1 MRIASI
7 LLFAENNFHDSYC
20 HLSLLYHIIYIRCYF
35 VEKFYNWAKNLR
47 ITALAF
53 CLQKVLSI
61 MESIHWNHF
70 PYISHI
76 YMCHYIELVALLKM
90 KMLAR
95 ELEVRAIDY
104 VHVHACMLCLW
115 SIHVHVYTCPNFTL
129 WPAFL
134 TYMWLTGWFLLFLTS
149 LCIQVWGKECDH
161 PS

>member
-1 MRIASI
+1 MQIASI
-7 LLFAENNFHDSYC
+7 LLFAENNFYNSYC
-20 HLSLLYHIIYIRCYF
+20 RLPLLYHIIHIRCYF
-35 VEKFYNWAKNLR
+35 VKNFYNWAKNFR

-70 PYISHI
+70 PYIPHI

-90 KMLAR
+90 KMVAR
-95 ELEVRAIDY
+95 ELEDRAIDY
-104 VHVHACMLCLW
+104 VHVHACMLCLR
-115 SIHVHVYTCPNFTL
+115 SIHVYACPKFTL

-134 TYMWLTGWFLLFLTS
+134 TYMYMWLTGWFLLFLTS